1 MESPPDVVSSET
13 KEFVDTTHQDPKLA
27 KLTLEMFMN
36 NSYYT
41 KYLST
46 SDPSAY
52 KEHQGFLDNIVK
64 HRSTILDLTKKL
76 LDHPETQI
84 TAPVLEAFKQY
95 ASACI
100 KYIEL
105 RELEEKAEAAA
116 EASGGDREWSDAESD
131 HELLSDSVLPQQF
144 GCTRNFVPHTS
155 EQMLFEKGTD
165 DLTEEDI
172 TPFPKSF
179 WGPTVQKQKR
189 DRTEDIGSNKT
200 IWGDIRAFSSKRR

>member
-13 KEFVDTTHQDPKLA
+13 KDFVDTTHQDPKLA

-64 HRSTILDLTKKL
+64 HRSTILTLTKQL
-76 LDHPETQI
+76 VDHPETQI

-116 EASGGDREWSDAESD
+116 EACGGDREWSDAESD
-131 HELLSDSVLPQQF
+131 HEI
-144 GCTRNFVPHTS
+144 
-155 EQMLFEKGTD
+155 LFEKGTD

-172 TPFPKSF
+172 APLPKSF

-200 IWGDIRAFSSKRR
+200 IWGDIRAFSTKRR